1 MLKKPSRR
9 NYKYEFKR
17 PNLIPVLDAV
27 FIFIFFLLLSADFIN
42 VFEINS
48 NAPIISNSPPPKNK
62 KIPLNLTLSI
72 TNNRLILKKGNPLRV
87 VKVINK
93 DGPEFNLYGLHQEL
107 IKIKKRNPEERTII
121 FEPRS
126 NVAYDI
132 IVKVMDEVRLLR
144 NTDES
149 IYIKDKK
156 TRQDK
161 KINYLFDDII
171 FGNIR
176 S

>member
-1 MLKKPSRR
+1 MCLKSIQMHQLFQIVLRQKI
-9 NYKYEFKR
+9 KR
-17 PNLIPVLDAV
+17 
-27 FIFIFFLLLSADFIN
+27 FLST
-42 VFEINS
+42 
-48 NAPIISNSPPPKNK
+48 SPFQLQT
-62 KIPLNLTLSI
+62 IDLT
-72 TNNRLILKKGNPLRV
+72 LKKGNPLRV
-87 VKVINK
+87 VKVIKK

-121 FEPRS
+121 FEPKS
-126 NVAYDI
+126 NVAYDV
-132 IVKVMDEVRLLR
+132 IVKIMDEVRLLR